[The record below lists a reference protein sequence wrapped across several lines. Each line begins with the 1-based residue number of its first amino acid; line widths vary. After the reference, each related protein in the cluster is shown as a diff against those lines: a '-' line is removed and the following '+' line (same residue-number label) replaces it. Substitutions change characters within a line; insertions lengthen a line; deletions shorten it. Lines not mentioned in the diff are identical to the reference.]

1 MQKQK
6 VKKAI
11 GLAIMLV
18 AIPLLIVLGVWLFED
33 RKYNV
38 ISMVIALLS
47 CVPFFIRFE
56 KGKNGAREVVVI
68 AVMTAFSVI
77 GRLAFSPIPAFKPVT
92 AITIIAGIALG
103 AESGF
108 MVGSLTAIVS
118 NIFFGQGP
126 WTPFQMLGWG
136 LIGLIAGYLERP
148 LRRHRVLLLL
158 YGVAAGIFFSLLMD
172 IFTALWYHSSFT
184 IAAYLA
190 VMATALPHT
199 LLYACSNFIFLWY
212 MAKPIGDKLN
222 RLKLKYGI

>member
-1 MQKQK
+1 MLTVSAPLRKMLR
-6 VKKAI
+6 VI
-11 GLAIMLV
+11 LPLAIIPMTVGLGLFFLNERYYLPLSCVVALLALLLFYLGLDNQKLGTRRLV
-18 AIPLLIVLGVWLFED
+18 MVSVMTVLCIVGRWIPFFKPITALTVITALYLGPESGFLVGSLA
-33 RKYNV
+33 
-38 ISMVIALLS
+38 ALLS
-47 CVPFFIRFE
+47 
-56 KGKNGAREVVVI
+56 
-68 AVMTAFSVI
+68 
-77 GRLAFSPIPAFKPVT
+77 
-92 AITIIAGIALG
+92 
-103 AESGF
+103 
-108 MVGSLTAIVS
+108 
-118 NIFFGQGP
+118 NISFGQGP